1 MIAMVQSTNVS
12 HLDKLRNQKTKN
24 GAWYQTL
31 VRWDIAIAS
40 CPAPLIRRGI
50 STWFEPDI
58 LLTAEWAANFSC
70 ELSPGSHV
78 TDSALCWKLA
88 PFRPRHSQH
97 KNTFFFF
104 FFEAQEDQKLKWG
117 WNSQTLFSMVHWT
130 ERLLHVSYVRFD
142 NAEII
147 VSRVMSTIARIST
160 VNVTCNHM
168 GKWIKNVTNTQTT
181 EEPYDC

>member
-70 ELSPGSHV
+70 ELSPGSHF

-104 FFEAQEDQKLKWG
+104 FWSTRGSKIEMGMELSDLVLNGALNRALITRFICQVWQRRD
-117 WNSQTLFSMVHWT
+117 NSLTC
-130 ERLLHVSYVRFD
+130 HVNHCTYIHSECHLQSY
-142 NAEII
+142 
-147 VSRVMSTIARIST
+147 
-160 VNVTCNHM
+160 
-168 GKWIKNVTNTQTT
+168 G
-181 EEPYDC
+181 

>member
-1 MIAMVQSTNVS
+1 MEGLMIAMVQSTNVS

-104 FFEAQEDQKLKWG
+104 LK
-117 WNSQTLFSMVHWT
+117 HK
-130 ERLLHVSYVRFD
+130 R
-142 NAEII
+142 
-147 VSRVMSTIARIST
+147 
-160 VNVTCNHM
+160 
-168 GKWIKNVTNTQTT
+168 IKNWNGDGTLRPCSQWCIEQSAYYTFHMSGLTTQR
-181 EEPYDC
+181 